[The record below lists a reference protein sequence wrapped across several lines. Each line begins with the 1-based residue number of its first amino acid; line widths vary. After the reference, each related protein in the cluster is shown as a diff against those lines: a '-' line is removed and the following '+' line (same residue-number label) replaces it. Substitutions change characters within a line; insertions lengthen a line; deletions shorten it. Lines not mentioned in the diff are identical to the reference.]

1 MITESAGEQAW
12 KGFKNFGEVMEAQGK
27 RQGQGSLTASNIKM
41 QQELEQGGIAGLATL
56 PFKPSTVKQWYEDFR
71 YGRNTDTLARMLTD
85 PDSVNLIRRL
95 AKTEPNTAKA
105 QAIVD
110 TLVGGAIASKPEIK
124 EEQ

>member
-1 MITESAGEQAW
+1 
-12 KGFKNFGEVMEAQGK
+12 
-27 RQGQGSLTASNIKM
+27 M